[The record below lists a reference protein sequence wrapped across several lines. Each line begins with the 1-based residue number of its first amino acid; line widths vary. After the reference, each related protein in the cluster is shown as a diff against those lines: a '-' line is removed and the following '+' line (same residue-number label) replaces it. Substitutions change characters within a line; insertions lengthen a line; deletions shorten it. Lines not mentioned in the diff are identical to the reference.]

1 MGIKNNNLRKISN
14 MSYPRIVALGFS
26 SLILIGTILL
36 ALPISS
42 RDGNSTN
49 VLDAFFTSV
58 SASCVT
64 GLVVYDT
71 YTHWSLFGQIVIIC
85 LIQIGGL
92 GFLTILAF
100 LSMIMNK
107 RIGLKERSLLQ
118 ESINTMYIGGI
129 VKLTKK
135 IVVGTAIIE
144 LIGAIL
150 LSTRYIPLLG
160 VPDGIFNSI
169 FLSISAFCNAGF
181 DLNGRFVPSSSITSE
196 YFNSDPVIILTLC
209 ALITLGAI
217 GFFVWDDVTT
227 NKWHF
232 SQYRLHSKLAI
243 SVTFFMTLIGTPL
256 FLIFEYH
263 NTLEGMPMWQ
273 KILCSLFSVVTP
285 RTAGFEIV
293 SSGDLKP
300 SSTILSILYM
310 VVGGSSGSTAGG
322 AKTTTIAVIFI
333 SMLNSLKG
341 ESSLNVFGRRLQE
354 DALKRACS
362 VLTVNV
368 SFALVG
374 SLIVSAFQ
382 PELSLN
388 SVLFETFSA
397 INTVGMTMGIT
408 SNLCGVSL
416 VVVAFLMFLGR
427 VGSLSFALVFT
438 EKVQGFKSAQNPVE
452 EINIG

>member
-1 MGIKNNNLRKISN
+1 
-14 MSYPRIVALGFS
+14 
-26 SLILIGTILL
+26 
-36 ALPISS
+36 
-42 RDGNSTN
+42 
-49 VLDAFFTSV
+49 
-58 SASCVT
+58 
-64 GLVVYDT
+64 
-71 YTHWSLFGQIVIIC
+71 
-85 LIQIGGL
+85 
-92 GFLTILAF
+92 
-100 LSMIMNK
+100 
-107 RIGLKERSLLQ
+107 
-118 ESINTMYIGGI
+118 
-129 VKLTKK
+129 
-135 IVVGTAIIE
+135 
-144 LIGAIL
+144 
-150 LSTRYIPLLG
+150 
-160 VPDGIFNSI
+160 
-169 FLSISAFCNAGF
+169 
-181 DLNGRFVPSSSITSE
+181 
-196 YFNSDPVIILTLC
+196 
-209 ALITLGAI
+209 
-217 GFFVWDDVTT
+217 
-227 NKWHF
+227 
-232 SQYRLHSKLAI
+232 
-243 SVTFFMTLIGTPL
+243 
-256 FLIFEYH
+256 
-263 NTLEGMPMWQ
+263 
-273 KILCSLFSVVTP
+273 
-285 RTAGFEIV
+285 
-293 SSGDLKP
+293 
-300 SSTILSILYM
+300 M

-368 SFALVG
+368 SLALVG

>member
-1 MGIKNNNLRKISN
+1 
-14 MSYPRIVALGFS
+14 
-26 SLILIGTILL
+26 
-36 ALPISS
+36 
-42 RDGNSTN
+42 
-49 VLDAFFTSV
+49 
-58 SASCVT
+58 
-64 GLVVYDT
+64 
-71 YTHWSLFGQIVIIC
+71 
-85 LIQIGGL
+85 
-92 GFLTILAF
+92 
-100 LSMIMNK
+100 
-107 RIGLKERSLLQ
+107 
-118 ESINTMYIGGI
+118 MYIGGI

-181 DLNGRFVPSSSITSE
+181 DLNGRFVPSSSMTSE

-300 SSTILSILYM
+300 SSTILSILYL

-368 SFALVG
+368 SLALVG